1 MSGLPRE
8 VLKWLQSLDLSFPV
22 RNSIRDFSNGFLV
35 AEIFSWYFPQEIQMH
50 SYDNGRSLP
59 TKLGNWSQ
67 LERFFKKRNLDIP
80 HELVDGTIHC
90 KPDAAELLVQL
101 IYTKLTNR
109 TIKRVQLD
117 HEIDFTDR
125 AYQNK
130 LPMHARSTASQAV
143 KNNLKI
149 TEFITEPNLIT
160 CQQKAQNIVDNH
172 IEHRREERFENPERF
187 DIEPTLGQLSPRK
200 PPQHSYDADDISPD
214 PRDTKPNSQQIKR
227 PTPPTKSRTSQPPSR
242 EPSMVQFKEIQVK
255 QLDQNSQ
262 HSMRLSAA
270 SSRSRGSRPAI
281 EGY

>member
-1 MSGLPRE
+1 MSLLPRE

-22 RNSIRDFSNGFLV
+22 RNVRRDFSNGFLI
-35 AEIFSWYFPQEIQMH
+35 AEIFSWYFQQDIQMH
-50 SYDNGRSLP
+50 SYDNGKSLP

-67 LERFFKKRNLDIP
+67 LERFFKREGLDIP

-125 AYQNK
+125 AYQVK
-130 LPMHARSTASQAV
+130 LPLHARSTASQSV

-149 TEFITEPNLIT
+149 TEFSTEPNLIT
-160 CQQKAQNIVDNH
+160 CQQKAQNIIDRH
-172 IEHRREERFENPERF
+172 IQHRREERYEEPERF
-187 DIEPTLGQLSPRK
+187 DMKPTLGQMSPRK
-200 PPQHSYDADDISPD
+200 VPPPTNYSEEDAECKDAV
-214 PRDTKPNSQQIKR
+214 KPAQLIKKPT
-227 PTPPTKSRTSQPPSR
+227 PTPPTKARVSEPPSR
-242 EPSMVQFKEIQVK
+242 EHSMVQFKEINVK

-262 HSMRLSAA
+262 HSMRLSAS
-270 SSRSRGSRPAI
+270 SSRESRPAL

>member
-22 RNSIRDFSNGFLV
+22 RNSRRDFSNGFLV

-67 LERFFKKRNLDIP
+67 LERFFKRKSLEIP

-125 AYQNK
+125 AYQDK
-130 LPMHARSTASQAV
+130 LPMHARSTASMAV

-160 CQQKAQNIVDNH
+160 CQQKAQNIVDRH
-172 IEHRREERFENPERF
+172 IEYRREERYENPERF
-187 DIEPTLGQLSPRK
+187 DMMPTLGQLSPRK
-200 PPQHSYDADDISPD
+200 PPQPTYEEDNQTPETQARKLSSRPV
-214 PRDTKPNSQQIKR
+214 KK
-227 PTPPTKSRTSQPPSR
+227 PTPPMKARTSQPPSR
-242 EPSMVQFKEIQVK
+242 EPSIVQFKEVQVK

-262 HSMRLSAA
+262 HSMRLSAN
-270 SSRSRGSRPAI
+270 SSRGSRPAI